1 MTPEPWIAFPAGIL
15 ISSLASAIGIGGG
28 ILWMPFFLIIM
39 KIPPEKAVM
48 SSLLI
53 QVAGMGSGSLA
64 FIRQK
69 KVDIKLGLFLWAV
82 TIPGV
87 SAGAYMA
94 RLLKPSYIEII
105 LGIFAMAS
113 AFLFVA
119 SHEKYD
125 DTGVETADVRKA
137 FRYSWLFSSMSVISG
152 MLSISIGEWLIPLL
166 KTRLSLLMSRA
177 IATSIFAILGTSI
190 TGVLSHLLLGSG
202 ASLPAVLWAIPGVM
216 IGAQIGPEL
225 IRRINDRILKE
236 MFIFLLTLIGIHLI
250 YNSF

>member
-1 MTPEPWIAFPAGIL
+1 MIPEAWIAFPVGIF
-15 ISSLASAIGIGGG
+15 IASLASAIGIGGG

-39 KIPPEKAVM
+39 KISPEKAVL

-53 QVAGMGSGSLA
+53 QVAGMGSGSFA

-69 KVDIKLGLFLWAV
+69 RVDIKLGLFLWAI

-94 RLLKPSYIEII
+94 KLLKPSHIEII

-113 AFLFVA
+113 AFLFV
-119 SHEKYD
+119 SSNEKYD
-125 DTGVETADVRKA
+125 NKGVERIDIKQA
-137 FRYSWLFSSMSVISG
+137 FRYSWIISMMSAISG
-152 MLSISIGEWLIPLL
+152 LLSISIGEWLVPIL
-166 KTRLSLLMSRA
+166 KIRLSLKMSHA

-190 TGVLSHLLLGSG
+190 IGVVSHLILG
-202 ASLPAVLWAIPGVM
+202 ASASISLVLWAIPGVI
-216 IGAQIGPEL
+216 IGSQIGPE
-225 IRRINDRILKE
+225 IIKHVNDRILKE
-236 MFIFLLTLIGIHLI
+236 MFIFLLTIIGIHLI